1 MSNFL
6 QNGCGE
12 STGDELCTSRPL
24 LLPTSNSVWYVN
36 SAIGT
41 DAASPAGKNREKPL
55 ATLAQAITN
64 AQANDIIVLMDGHA
78 ESTTSFMTLSTAGVK
93 IVGAG
98 SSGGIP
104 TVTFTFGVG
113 GGISLDGAGNEIRN
127 VKFASRSAADTLG
140 RLFLKTKTAAKGC
153 YFECGANDTGP
164 ALVVGNSA
172 DTVEVDGCTF
182 ISVATSSSAQPESAI
197 KSIAAAA
204 TDLAIRDTTI
214 SDGTVGFSNNFAMD
228 LSVAAFTRLKLERVA
243 FVLGAS
249 GIVHA
254 SSTGYALGCTTTG
267 GGNLLW

>member
-36 SAIGT
+36 SATGT
-41 DAASPAGKNREKPL
+41 DAVSPAGKNREKPL

-104 TVTFTFGVG
+104 TVTFTFGTG

-127 VKFASRSAADTLG
+127 AKRTSRCGSRYRRRHQPGRGRQRDPQREVRFAFGGRHLGAAVLEDQ
-140 RLFLKTKTAAKGC
+140 
-153 YFECGANDTGP
+153 
-164 ALVVGNSA
+164 
-172 DTVEVDGCTF
+172 DGC
-182 ISVATSSSAQPESAI
+182 EG
-197 KSIAAAA
+197 
-204 TDLAIRDTTI
+204 L
-214 SDGTVGFSNNFAMD
+214 
-228 LSVAAFTRLKLERVA
+228 LLRVR
-243 FVLGAS
+243 S
-249 GIVHA
+249 
-254 SSTGYALGCTTTG
+254 
-267 GGNLLW
+267 